1 MADASVS
8 KVVLITGCSS
18 GIGQATAVRLA
29 KAGMKVIATARKTSS
44 LAACEAA
51 GCAVEALDVDD
62 EASMVATVER
72 IREKHGVIGV
82 LVNNAGYS
90 QSGAVESLPIEKVR
104 RQFETNVFG
113 PLRLIQLVA
122 PGMRKQRWGRIV
134 NVGSMGG
141 KFTFPGG
148 GAYHATKHALEALT
162 DALRF
167 EMEGFGIDVV
177 LIQPGLIKTGFAD
190 AVGKQLSDVKT
201 EDGPYGTFNVA
212 VQESTTRAYTEGP
225 LMRFGGGPDDVA
237 QAIERAIT
245 AARPKTRYLVT
256 PSARLV
262 ITMRSWMSDR
272 AWDRFCA
279 SSFPRPR

>member
-1 MADASVS
+1 MGEVS
-8 KVVLITGCSS
+8 KVVLVTGCSS
-18 GIGQATAVRLA
+18 GIGRATAVRLA
-29 KAGMKVIATARKTSS
+29 KSGMEVVATAREVTS
-44 LAACEAA
+44 LGPCEAA
-51 GCAVEALDVDD
+51 GCAVASLDVDD
-62 EASMVATVER
+62 EGSMVATVER
-72 IREKHGVIGV
+72 VRERHGPIGV

-90 QSGAVESLPIEKVR
+90 QSGAVESLPLEKVR
-104 RQFETNVFG
+104 RQFQTNVFG

-122 PGMRKQRWGRIV
+122 PGMRAQRWGRIV

-141 KFTFPGG
+141 RFTFPGG

-177 LIQPGLIKTGFAD
+177 LIQPGLIRSGFAD
-190 AVGKQLSDVKT
+190 AVGRQLAEVKG
-201 EDGPYGTFNVA
+201 EDGPYGAFNVA
-212 VQESTTRAYTEGP
+212 VEASTSRAYASGP
-225 LMRFGGGPDDVA
+225 LLRLGGVPDDVA
-237 QAIERAIT
+237 KAIERAIT

-262 ITMRSWMSDR
+262 ITARSMMSDR

>member
-1 MADASVS
+1 MADVS

-18 GIGQATAVRLA
+18 GIGQATAIRLA
-29 KAGMKVIATARKTSS
+29 KAGAKVVATARRTTS
-44 LAACEAA
+44 LGPCEAA
-51 GCAVEALDVDD
+51 GCAVEPLDVDD
-62 EASMVATVER
+62 EASMVAAVDR
-72 IREKHGVIGV
+72 IRERHGVIGV

-90 QSGAVESLPIEKVR
+90 QSGAVESLPIDKIR

-113 PLRLIQLVA
+113 PLRLVQLVA
-122 PGMRKQRWGRIV
+122 PGMRAQRWGRVV

-141 KFTFPGG
+141 RFTFPGG

-167 EMEGFGIDVV
+167 ELEGFGIDVV
-177 LIQPGLIKTGFAD
+177 LIQPGLIRTGFAE
-190 AVGKQLSDVKT
+190 AVGKQLEGVPA
-201 EDGPYGTFNVA
+201 EEGPYGSFNLA
-212 VQESTTRAYTEGP
+212 VQEATTRAYTTGP
-225 LMRFGGGPDDVA
+225 LVRLGGVPDDVA
-237 QAIERAIT
+237 RAIEQAIT
-245 AARPKTRYLVT
+245 ATNPRTRYLVT
-256 PSARLV
+256 PSARLL